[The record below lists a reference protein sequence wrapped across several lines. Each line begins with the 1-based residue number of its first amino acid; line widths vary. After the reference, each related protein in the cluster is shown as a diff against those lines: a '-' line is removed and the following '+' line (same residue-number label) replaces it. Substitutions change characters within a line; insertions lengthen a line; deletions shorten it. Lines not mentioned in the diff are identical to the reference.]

1 MGFGMQILPLLVAIT
16 LFVMILL
23 AISFF
28 VKDKSTK
35 KLLYWIVGMVFGSP
49 IALYLLVW
57 LLYVISGLFVGD

>member
-1 MGFGMQILPLLVAIT
+1 MQILPLLVAIT